1 MSGILGTAITG
12 LMAFQR
18 SLETTSH
25 NITNVNTEGYSRQRV
40 DLVTK
45 PEQMIASGYLGQGVS
60 IANITRS
67 YDDFITTQL
76 RSSTSAFGDVDKY
89 NQLSLQVDNLLAD
102 PSVGMEPAIKNFF
115 NAVNDATDDP
125 SSIPARQVMLS
136 EAEIVS
142 SRFGSMNGQLEV
154 MRDQINTDM
163 VVMADRIGSLSAT
176 VADLNVRIASEQGRP
191 TGDQQPNDLLD
202 KRDTALNNLAELVDI
217 SVVPSTSG
225 MVSVFMGKGLV
236 LVLDENS
243 NKVVTEPS
251 EFDPTHM
258 EIGIKSPSGNIDV
271 ITNQVTGGELA
282 GTLRFRDEILDT
294 AQQNLGRIA
303 ASIAT
308 EFNAIHKK
316 GFDLDGD
323 GDAINANGSLFF
335 KALDIPEIASPNN
348 TGGMVLTATFDENNI
363 DKIDFSDYKIEM
375 TATGPNTYRLTRLA
389 DKTTFN
395 LTEGTIQDPAFPS
408 NPAATLTAL
417 VPVNVS
423 DTLPGINIVYD
434 VTAPA
439 SAAAVGDEFF
449 IRPTYVAASELEVNL
464 TDPRDIA
471 LATNIATDSNGTDYF
486 INGPMPGDNR
496 NGLMLADLE
505 NKLGMANGT
514 ATFQSAYGALVS
526 DVGVLTNAAKVG
538 AAAQETLLNNS
549 KEAWG
554 NVSGVNLD
562 EEAANLI
569 KFQQSYQ
576 AAAQMI
582 SVSNTLFDALL
593 GAV

>member
-45 PEQMIASGYLGQGVS
+45 PEQMIGAGYLGQGVS
-60 IANITRS
+60 ISNITRS

-89 NQLSLQVDNLLAD
+89 NQLSQQVDNLLAD
-102 PSVGMEPAIKNFF
+102 SSVGMEPAIKSFF
-115 NAVNDATDDP
+115 NSVNDATNDP

-142 SRFGSMNGQLEV
+142 GRFGAMNGQFEAI
-154 MRDQINTDM
+154 RDQINTDM
-163 VVMADRIGSLSAT
+163 VVMTDRIGSLSAT
-176 VADLNVRIASEQGRP
+176 IADLNVRIASEQGRP
-191 TGDQQPNDLLD
+191 TGSQQPNDLLD

-217 SVVPSTSG
+217 SVVPSTAG

-243 NKVVTEPS
+243 NKVVTQPS

-282 GTLRFRDEILDT
+282 GTLRFRDEILDP

-303 ASIAT
+303 ASIVT

-335 KALDIPEIASPNN
+335 KALDIPETPSPNN

-363 DKIDFSDYKIEM
+363 DKIDSSDYKIEM

-389 DKTTFN
+389 DNTSFN
-395 LTEGTIQDPAFPS
+395 LEEGTIQDPAFPS
-408 NPAATLTAL
+408 NPLATLTAL
-417 VPVNVS
+417 VPVTTS
-423 DTLPGINIVYD
+423 DKLPGINLVYD
-434 VTAPA
+434 NTVP
-439 SAAAVGDEFF
+439 AAVGDTFF
-449 IRPTYVAASELEVNL
+449 IRPTYTAASDIEVNL

-471 LATNIATDSNGTDYF
+471 LATNIATDSNGVDYF

-496 NGLMLADLE
+496 NGLSLASLE

-514 ATFQSAYGALVS
+514 ASFQSAYGALVS
-526 DVGVLTNAAKVG
+526 EVGVLTNAAKVG

-576 AAAQMI
+576 AAAQMV

-593 GAV
+593 GAVN